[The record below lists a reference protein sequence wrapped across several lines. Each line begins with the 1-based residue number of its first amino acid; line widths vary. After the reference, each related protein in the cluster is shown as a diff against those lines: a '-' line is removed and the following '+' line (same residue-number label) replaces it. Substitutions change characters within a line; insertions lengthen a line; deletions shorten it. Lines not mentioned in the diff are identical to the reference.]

1 MDPLKG
7 STFQSQ
13 VERYLSAL
21 SQPVGDRSISAWS
34 WEVGSSPEA
43 RSTPAELDDNSVS
56 WLDLPTL
63 GGLDLTQQEAGLD
76 SILGELEGSP
86 VAIDRTALRELLIPD
101 DGQAKADDLR
111 NESSSIANIRKL
123 LTFRVHFLDSS
134 RDDRTHDEI
143 EGPGIGR
150 WRRVG
155 RVFLDPIEIGVGD
168 GWLITCRHPSAE
180 FARAARKGMT
190 DLDKCLPLVGSGE
203 FGSEWEMTEKTWREG
218 VGDSAS
224 DLAAL
229 FLSQLALGYENGIR
243 RLRTWEE
250 TWELELL
257 GLPGQKGA
265 DGDSIDGYQEQL
277 ANLWFYAYG
286 LRNWLETLRTA
297 AERRSG
303 GPVPSWLPEADS
315 ELNELTASR
324 VDSALYSLASQ
335 SAEIRSGNQVLDSVR
350 DRCEARAE
358 EARHR
363 DAEER
368 HRELEYI
375 AVLFLVPTLVAS
387 VFGSNTWVPGQGT
400 VWGFLL
406 VWSVMV
412 LMTAIA
418 LVFVNQRYRKGRGRS
433 SRDR

>member
-7 STFQSQ
+7 SPFPSQ
-13 VERYLSAL
+13 VERYLFAL

-43 RSTPAELDDNSVS
+43 RSTPAQLDVNSVS
-56 WLDLPTL
+56 WLDLPSL
-63 GGLDLTQQEAGLD
+63 GWLEQSQRQSNLEKIHRQ
-76 SILGELEGSP
+76 LEGSP
-86 VAIDRTALRELLIPD
+86 VAIDLPALEQILVPD
-101 DGQAKADDLR
+101 DGQARAADLR
-111 NESSSIANIRKL
+111 NEASPSSLVRKVL
-123 LTFRVHFLDSS
+123 AFRVHFLDSV
-134 RDDRTHDEI
+134 RDDRTADEI

-150 WRRVG
+150 RRGVG
-155 RVFLDPIEIGVGD
+155 KVFLDPIEIGVGD

-180 FARAARKGMT
+180 FARSARKGMV
-190 DLDKCLPLVGSGE
+190 DLNGCLPLMGDSK
-203 FGSEWEMTEKTWREG
+203 FGREWEMTEKAWREG
-218 VGDSAS
+218 VGTDAS

-229 FLSQLALGYENGIR
+229 FLSQLAIGYEAGVR

-257 GLPGQKGA
+257 GLPGEKGA
-265 DGDSIDGYQEQL
+265 DADSIDGFQEQL
-277 ANLWFYAYG
+277 ADLWFFAYG
-286 LRNWLETLRTA
+286 LRNWLENLRTSA
-297 AERRSG
+297 QRHRG
-303 GPVPSWLPEADS
+303 GRAPSWVPEADP
-315 ELNELTASR
+315 ELTKLTAES
-324 VDSALYSLASQ
+324 VDLALSGLASL

-350 DRCEARAE
+350 DRCEARAA

-412 LMTAIA
+412 LMTAVA
-418 LVFVNQRYRKGRGRS
+418 LVFVGQRYRKGRGRS
-433 SRDR
+433 SRDI